1 MIALYI
7 IGGIIV
13 LVLLI
18 GLVMP
23 SGYTVEKTMEMN
35 APVDKCYNMV
45 ADLNNYRDWNPWS
58 KMEPDA
64 KKTISGT
71 PKTPGHSYEWFGK
84 KIGHGK
90 LTLRKAEPGKAVD
103 IDLEFFKPFK
113 SKADD
118 LWNFSEAGGKTKV
131 TWKNTGA
138 LPFPMARLMGPMI
151 TKNLNSQF
159 EEGLNNIKQIV
170 EK

>member
-1 MIALYI
+1 MIVLYSI
-7 IGGIIV
+7 LGVIL

-18 GLVMP
+18 ALILPGK
-23 SGYTVEKTMEMN
+23 YTVEKTMEMN
-35 APVDKCYNMV
+35 ASAEKCYDMV

-64 KKTISGT
+64 QKTITGT
-71 PKTPGHSYEWFGK
+71 PKTPGHSYEWVGK

-90 LTLRKAEPGKAVD
+90 LTVKSVETNRSAVL
-103 IDLEFFKPFK
+103 DLEFFKPFK

-118 LWNFSEAGGKTKV
+118 IWSFSQNGGKTTV
-131 TWKNTGA
+131 NWKNTGP

-151 TKNLNSQF
+151 TKNLDKQF
-159 EEGLNNIKQIV
+159 VEGLNNIKQIV